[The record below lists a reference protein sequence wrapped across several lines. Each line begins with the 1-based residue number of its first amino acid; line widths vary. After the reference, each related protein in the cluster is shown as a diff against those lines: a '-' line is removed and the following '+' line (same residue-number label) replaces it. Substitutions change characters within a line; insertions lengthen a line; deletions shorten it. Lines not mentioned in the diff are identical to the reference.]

1 MTDEVQVVRVG
12 VVGAGAI
19 FRDRHAP
26 GFATVPGVQLEAVVN
41 SSLTSSERAREEFGF
56 ARVHA
61 DWRALVADPSID
73 AVLIG
78 TWPYLHKPV
87 FEASLDAGKH
97 VLTQA
102 RLATDADEG
111 RAMLAAALARPD
123 LTAMVVPSPLS
134 LWADA
139 CVRRLLVDGAIGSLR
154 LVRVFSGG
162 GSGEVP
168 LRQQWRRDRRLSG
181 NNVMSLGILY
191 EALARW
197 FGHASWVQAVEQI
210 VDPGGPDGPTD
221 VPDLVSITASLPGGA
236 VMTLDMSPHARF
248 GEGTG
253 AWLYGSSGTLHVDLD
268 ARRLTLH
275 RQGAEP
281 EVVEPRPEERGD
293 WQVEQEFVGAIRGEN
308 TVRLTDIPTAVRYM
322 EFTDAVRRAAG
333 SGARE
338 RVSAV

>member
-1 MTDEVQVVRVG
+1 MDAAVRIG

-26 GFATVPGVQLEAVVN
+26 GFAKVPGVQLEAVVN

-56 ARVHA
+56 ARVHES
-61 DWRALVADPSID
+61 WRELVADPGID

-87 FEASLDAGKH
+87 FLAALDAGKH

-102 RLATDADEG
+102 RLAMDAVEG
-111 RAMLAAALARPD
+111 RAMLAASLARPD
-123 LTAMVVPSPLS
+123 LTTMVVPSPMS

-139 CVRRLLVDGAIGSLR
+139 CVRRLLVEGAIGDLR

-162 GSGEVP
+162 GSGDVA

-181 NNVMSLGILY
+181 NNVLSLGILY

-197 FGHASWVQAVEQI
+197 FGHATWVQAAEQI
-210 VDPGGPDGPTD
+210 IDPGGPDGPAD

-236 VMTLDMSPHARF
+236 QMTLDMSPHARF
-248 GEGTG
+248 GEGNG

-268 ARRLTLH
+268 AQQLTLH
-275 RQGAEP
+275 RQDAET
-281 EVVEPRPEERGD
+281 EVVTPSTEERGE

-308 TVRLTDIPTAVRYM
+308 PVRLTDIPTALRYM
-322 EFTDAVRRAAG
+322 EFTDAVRRSAA
-333 SGARE
+333 SGE
-338 RVSAV
+338 RVRVAAV

>member
-1 MTDEVQVVRVG
+1 MTAELRIG

-26 GFATVPGVQLEAVVN
+26 GFAKVPGVQLEAVVN

-56 ARVHA
+56 ARVHGN
-61 DWRALVADPSID
+61 WRDLVADPAID

-78 TWPYLHKPV
+78 TWPYLHKAV
-87 FEASLDAGKH
+87 FEASLEAGKH

-102 RLATDADEG
+102 RLAMDAIEG
-111 RAMLAAALARPD
+111 RSMLAASLARPD
-123 LTAMVVPSPLS
+123 LTTMVVPSPLT

-139 CVRRLLVDGAIGSLR
+139 CVRRLLVEGAIGRLL

-162 GSGEVP
+162 GSGEVQ

-197 FGHASWVQAVEQI
+197 FGHATWVQAAEQI
-210 VDPGGPDGPTD
+210 IDPGGEAGPTD
-221 VPDLVSITASLPGGA
+221 IPDLVSITASLPGGA
-236 VMTLDMSPHARF
+236 AMSLDLSPHARF
-248 GEGTG
+248 GEGNG
-253 AWLYGSSGTLHVDLD
+253 VWLYGSSGTLHVDLD
-268 ARRLTLH
+268 ARKLTLR
-275 RQGAEP
+275 RQDASP
-281 EVVEPRPEERGD
+281 EVVEPRPEERGE

-308 TVRLTDIPTAVRYM
+308 SVRLTDIPTAVRYM
-322 EFTDAVRRAAG
+322 EFTDAVRKSAV
-333 SGARE
+333 SGE
-338 RVSAV
+338 RVRVAAV